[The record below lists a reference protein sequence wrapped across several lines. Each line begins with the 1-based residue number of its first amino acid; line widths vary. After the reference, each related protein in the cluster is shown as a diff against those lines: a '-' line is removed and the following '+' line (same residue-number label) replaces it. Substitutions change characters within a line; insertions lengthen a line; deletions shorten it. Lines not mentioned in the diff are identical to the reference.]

1 MSESSYKA
9 GDLDSVLVCG
19 QLNDDEL
26 EKQNGFKPDY
36 YIITSYDGNHYKL
49 IGQHFKVCVCGKMA
63 NHGRWEEH

>member
-26 EKQNGFKPDY
+26 EKQNG
-36 YIITSYDGNHYKL
+36 L
-49 IGQHFKVCVCGKMA
+49 IPRARRLILSKNRHAIGAKRHF
-63 NHGRWEEH
+63 GRQQNRRR